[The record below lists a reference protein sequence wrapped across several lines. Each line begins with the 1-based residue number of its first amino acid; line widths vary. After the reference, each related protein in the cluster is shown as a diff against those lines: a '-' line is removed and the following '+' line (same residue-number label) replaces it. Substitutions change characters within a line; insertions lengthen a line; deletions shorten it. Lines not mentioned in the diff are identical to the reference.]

1 MEPETHHPPHDHGH
15 DHHHADDGNGHDIHA
30 LHRAPSDPLLE
41 EAITTLLSTVD
52 LETVLERIGAL
63 LRRHFGATRIA
74 LNRRIDER
82 WAEVLLIDDP
92 RLPYPGRGH
101 RFDLRRSIS
110 GAALDRRAS
119 VVVEHLDPT
128 AQRFDEERR
137 LSLAGYGSMA
147 CFPLILDRNPIGTL
161 EIAHIPGEGMI
172 DHCYHHAE
180 RVARLVAI
188 ALHNS
193 LMVEEVHRLNRLLAR
208 ENADLKL
215 QVVRGGGYVAE
226 GPAMRQVMEE
236 VRRVAATD
244 AAVLI
249 RGETGTGKEGL
260 ARAIHEQSPRATGPL
275 VVVNLGAIP
284 EGLIES
290 ELFGHER
297 GAFTGATGRKRGQF
311 ERAHGGTLV
320 LDEVGDAPLSVQVRL
335 LRALQD
341 HRIRRVGG
349 GNEIGIDVRVIAAT
363 HRPLEEMVAD
373 GRFRED
379 LYYRINAFPIQLP
392 PLRERGEDFT
402 PLVRHLVERIA
413 GRLNR
418 RPPAV
423 GEEAIERLR
432 SYPWPGN
439 VRELENFLERALIVG
454 PADELVIDQL
464 PGPSLA
470 AGGDPEAVPTFDDGV
485 RALLERALAETHG
498 KIYGAD
504 GAAARLG
511 LKPTTLQGKL
521 RRFGVETARAKEG
534 SRTTAHVRIT
544 GHGAPEG
551 AGPKGP

>member
-1 MEPETHHPPHDHGH
+1 MQTEPTHPPHDH
-15 DHHHADDGNGHDIHA
+15 DHAAAEGDDPHA
-30 LHRAPSDPLLE
+30 LHRAPTDPLLE

-82 WAEVLLIDDP
+82 WGEVLLIDDP

-110 GAALDRRAS
+110 GAALERRAA

-137 LSLAGYGSMA
+137 LSLAGYGSLA
-147 CFPLILDRNPIGTL
+147 CFPLILDRKPIGTL

-208 ENADLKL
+208 ENADLKQ
-215 QVVRGGGYVAE
+215 QVVRGAGGYVAE

-260 ARAIHEQSPRATGPL
+260 ARAIHEQSLRATGPL

-290 ELFGHER
+290 ELFGHEK

-349 GNEIGIDVRVIAAT
+349 DDEIGVDVRVIAAT

-392 PLRERGEDFT
+392 PLRERGEDFA

-418 RPPAV
+418 RPPEVPGEAV
-423 GEEAIERLR
+423 ERLR
-432 SYPWPGN
+432 TYPWPGN

-454 PADELVIDQL
+454 PADELVVDQL
-464 PGPSLA
+464 PGSALMSGGKREGVPS
-470 AGGDPEAVPTFDDGV
+470 FDEGV

-521 RRFGVETARAKEG
+521 RRFGVHPQDERRRPMPRA
-534 SRTTAHVRIT
+534 
-544 GHGAPEG
+544 
-551 AGPKGP
+551 

>member
-1 MEPETHHPPHDHGH
+1 MATH
-15 DHHHADDGNGHDIHA
+15 DHHHHDPTPTHPGEEIHA
-30 LHRAPSDPLLE
+30 LHRAPADPLLE

-82 WAEVLLIDDP
+82 WGEVLLIDDP

-110 GAALDRRAS
+110 GAALERRAA
-119 VVVEHLDPT
+119 VVLEHLEPT

-137 LSLAGYGSMA
+137 LSLAGYGSLA
-147 CFPLILDRNPIGTL
+147 CFPLILDRTPIGTL
-161 EIAHIPGEGMI
+161 EIAHPPGEGMI
-172 DHCYHHAE
+172 DHCFHHAE

-193 LMVEEVHRLNRLLAR
+193 LMVEEVHRLNRLLSR
-208 ENADLKL
+208 ENADLKR
-215 QVVRGGGYVAE
+215 QVVRGAGAYIAE
-226 GPAMRQVMEE
+226 GAAMQQVMEE
-236 VRRVAATD
+236 ARRVAATD

-290 ELFGHER
+290 ELFGHEK

-349 GNEIGIDVRVIAAT
+349 GDEIGVDVRVVAAT

-379 LYYRINAFPIQLP
+379 LYYRINAFPIHLP
-392 PLRERGEDFT
+392 PLRERREDFA

-423 GEEAIERLR
+423 PAEAVERLR
-432 SYPWPGN
+432 DYPWPGN

-454 PADELVIDQL
+454 PPEALVVDRL
-464 PGPSLA
+464 PGA
-470 AGGDPEAVPTFDDGV
+470 TMVADGDAGAVPTFDEGV
-485 RALLERALAETHG
+485 RTLLQRALEESHG

-521 RRFGVETARAKEG
+521 RRFGVRPRDERRRPMPRA
-534 SRTTAHVRIT
+534 
-544 GHGAPEG
+544 
-551 AGPKGP
+551 

>member
-1 MEPETHHPPHDHGH
+1 MDTHPPPSPG
-15 DHHHADDGNGHDIHA
+15 HHHAPPDGDDPHT
-30 LHRAPSDPLLE
+30 LHRAPTDPLLE

-74 LNRRIDER
+74 LHRRIDER

-110 GAALDRRAS
+110 GSALERRAA

-137 LSLAGYGSMA
+137 LSLAGYGSLA
-147 CFPLILDRNPIGTL
+147 CFPLILDRTPIGTL
-161 EIAHIPGEGMI
+161 EIAHESGDGMI

-208 ENADLKL
+208 ENADLKR
-215 QVVRGGGYVAE
+215 QVVRGAGQYVAV
-226 GPAMRQVMEE
+226 GAAMRQVMEE

-260 ARAIHEQSPRATGPL
+260 ARAIHELSPRATGPL

-297 GAFTGATGRKRGQF
+297 GAFTGAMSRKRGQF

-349 GNEIGIDVRVIAAT
+349 DDEIGVDVRVIAAT

-379 LYYRINAFPIQLP
+379 LYYRINAFPIHLP
-392 PLRERGEDFT
+392 PLRERREDFG

-418 RPPAV
+418 RPPEV
-423 GEEAIERLR
+423 DEETIERLR
-432 SYPWPGN
+432 TYRWPGN
-439 VRELENFLERALIVG
+439 VRELENFLERALIVAPG
-454 PADELVIDQL
+454 DTLVVDRL
-464 PGPSLA
+464 PGSSPSREESE
-470 AGGDPEAVPTFDDGV
+470 DPLPTFEQGV
-485 RALLERALAETHG
+485 RALLERALSETHG
-498 KIYGAD
+498 KIYGPD

-521 RRFGVETARAKEG
+521 RRFGVRPETKRRQHPMPQA
-534 SRTTAHVRIT
+534 
-544 GHGAPEG
+544 
-551 AGPKGP
+551 

>member
-1 MEPETHHPPHDHGH
+1 MATETPTPPHDHAPPHPAGGGAPH
-15 DHHHADDGNGHDIHA
+15 DPHA
-30 LHRAPSDPLLE
+30 LHRAPTDPLLE

-63 LRRHFGATRIA
+63 LRRHFGVTRIA
-74 LNRRIDER
+74 LHRRLDER
-82 WAEVLLIDDP
+82 WAEVLFIDDP

-110 GAALDRRAS
+110 GAALERKAA
-119 VVVEHLDPT
+119 VVVEHLDPG

-137 LSLAGYGSMA
+137 LSLAGYGSLA
-147 CFPLILDRNPIGTL
+147 CFPLILDRNAIGTL

-208 ENADLKL
+208 ENADLKQ
-215 QVVRGGGYVAE
+215 QVVRGAGGYVAE

-236 VRRVAATD
+236 ARRVAATD

-260 ARAIHEQSPRATGPL
+260 ARAIHEASPRATGPL

-290 ELFGHER
+290 ELFGHEK
-297 GAFTGATGRKRGQF
+297 GAFTGATSRKRGQF

-320 LDEVGDAPLSVQVRL
+320 LDEIGDAPLAVQVRL

-349 GNEIGIDVRVIAAT
+349 DEEIGVDVRVIAAT
-363 HRPLEEMVAD
+363 HRPLEEMVAN

-392 PLRERGEDFT
+392 PLRARGDDFA
-402 PLVRHLVERIA
+402 PLVRHLVA
-413 GRLNR
+413 
-418 RPPAV
+418 
-423 GEEAIERLR
+423 
-432 SYPWPGN
+432 
-439 VRELENFLERALIVG
+439 
-454 PADELVIDQL
+454 
-464 PGPSLA
+464 
-470 AGGDPEAVPTFDDGV
+470 
-485 RALLERALAETHG
+485 
-498 KIYGAD
+498 
-504 GAAARLG
+504 
-511 LKPTTLQGKL
+511 
-521 RRFGVETARAKEG
+521 
-534 SRTTAHVRIT
+534 
-544 GHGAPEG
+544 
-551 AGPKGP
+551 

>member
-1 MEPETHHPPHDHGH
+1 MATETPTPPHDHAPPHPAGGGAPH
-15 DHHHADDGNGHDIHA
+15 DPHA
-30 LHRAPSDPLLE
+30 LHRAPTDPLLE

-63 LRRHFGATRIA
+63 LRRHFGVTRIA
-74 LNRRIDER
+74 LHRRLDER
-82 WAEVLLIDDP
+82 WAEVLFIDDP

-110 GAALDRRAS
+110 GAALERKAA
-119 VVVEHLDPT
+119 VVVEHLDPG

-137 LSLAGYGSMA
+137 LSLAGYGSLA
-147 CFPLILDRNPIGTL
+147 CFPLILDRNAIGTL

-208 ENADLKL
+208 ENADLKQ
-215 QVVRGGGYVAE
+215 QVVRGAGGYVAE

-236 VRRVAATD
+236 ARRVAATD

-260 ARAIHEQSPRATGPL
+260 ARAIHEASPRATGPL

-290 ELFGHER
+290 ELFGHEK
-297 GAFTGATGRKRGQF
+297 GAFTGATSRKRGQF

-320 LDEVGDAPLSVQVRL
+320 LDEIGDAPLAVQVRL

-349 GNEIGIDVRVIAAT
+349 DEEIGVDVRVIAAT
-363 HRPLEEMVAD
+363 HRPLEEMVAN

-392 PLRERGEDFT
+392 PLRARGDDFA
-402 PLVRHLVERIA
+402 PLVRHLVARIA

-423 GEEAIERLR
+423 GTAAIERLR
-432 SYPWPGN
+432 AYPWPGN
-439 VRELENFLERALIVG
+439 VRELENFLERALIIG
-454 PADELVIDQL
+454 PADELVVEQPL
-464 PGPSLA
+464 GSALA
-470 AGGDPEAVPTFDDGV
+470 AGGEPAAVPTFDQGV
-485 RALLERALAETHG
+485 RALLERALTQTHG
-498 KIYGAD
+498 KIYGPD

-521 RRFGVETARAKEG
+521 RRFAARTPGDRRPLPRA
-534 SRTTAHVRIT
+534 
-544 GHGAPEG
+544 
-551 AGPKGP
+551 